1 MISELSFYGFVEV
14 KNKINHKL
22 DFGRFSSAAVY
33 TNRSSTCPLAYAIKA
48 NRSF

>member
-33 TNRSSTCPLAYAIKA
+33 TNEFYLSASVRY
-48 NRSF
+48 